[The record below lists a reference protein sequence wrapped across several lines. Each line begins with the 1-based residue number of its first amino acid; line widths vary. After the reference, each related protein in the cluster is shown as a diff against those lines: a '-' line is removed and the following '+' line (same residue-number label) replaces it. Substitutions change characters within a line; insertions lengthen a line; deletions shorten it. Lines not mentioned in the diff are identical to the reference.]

1 MTELEEFFLN
11 VKPVKILIVL
21 NDPNTE
27 SYASAISKKTDC
39 TYSHTVRI
47 IQKMEDLG
55 LVDSNMKGRKKE
67 LELTD
72 RGRELAVSLSD
83 VMHSMQN

>member
-1 MTELEEFFLN
+1 MTDLEEFFLN

-21 NDPNTE
+21 NDPNTD

-47 IQKMEDLG
+47 IQKMENFS
-55 LVDSNMKGRKKE
+55 LVESNMKGRKKE
-67 LELTD
+67 LELTEK
-72 RGRELAVSLSD
+72 GQKLAKSLSE
-83 VMHSMQN
+83 VMHSM